1 MGARVRF
8 RSSCD
13 FASGLAWVICEVP
26 RVRCADAPAR
36 SEGVWRGTNG
46 RLPVGVTFL
55 VGKTNVAL
63 NCLHVPTF
71 TIVISHYYSAIRNC

>member
-36 SEGVWRGTNG
+36 SEGVWRGTKWETAG
-46 RLPVGVTFL
+46 RCYIFG
-55 VGKTNVAL
+55 GQNK
-63 NCLHVPTF
+63 C
-71 TIVISHYYSAIRNC
+71 SA